1 MNILLKFKLNR
12 YGRAV
17 AYLKLHIMTEQTK
30 LKVMQLIQSHPDMNQ
45 RDLARLTGVS
55 LGQVNYVM
63 QALREKGLVKLEN
76 FSKNPNKLQYAYILT
91 PQGFFE
97 KTQLTVNFLQRKRAE
112 FQALKQEIVELEK
125 QMLANEIDRAK
136 MEKNHE

>member
-1 MNILLKFKLNR
+1 
-12 YGRAV
+12 
-17 AYLKLHIMTEQTK
+17 MTQQTS
-30 LKVMQLIQSHPDMNQ
+30 LKVMQLIQDHPNINQ

-76 FSKNPNKLQYAYILT
+76 FSKNPNKLQYAYLLT
-91 PQGFFE
+91 PQGLLE

-112 FQALKQEIVELEK
+112 FEALKQEIADLEK
-125 QMLANEIDRAK
+125 QMSANEIDLEK
-136 MEKNHE
+136 MEIKS

>member
-1 MNILLKFKLNR
+1 MKLIKN
-12 YGRAV
+12 
-17 AYLKLHIMTEQTK
+17 
-30 LKVMQLIQSHPDMNQ
+30 HPDKSQ
-45 RDLARLTGVS
+45 PVFALLIGVS
-55 LGQVNYVM
+55 FGQVNYVL
-63 QALREKGLVKLEN
+63 QVLREKCLVSLEN

-112 FQALKQEIVELEK
+112 FEALKLEIVELEK
-125 QMLANEIDRAK
+125 QMSANEIDRAK

>member
-1 MNILLKFKLNR
+1 
-12 YGRAV
+12 
-17 AYLKLHIMTEQTK
+17 MTQQTK
-30 LKVMQLIQSHPDMNQ
+30 LKVMQLIENHPNMNQ

-76 FSKNPNKLQYAYILT
+76 FSKSPNKLQYAYLLT
-91 PQGFFE
+91 PQGLLE

-112 FQALKQEIVELEK
+112 FEALKQEIVELEK
-125 QMLANEIDRAK
+125 LMSANEIDLEK
-136 MEKNHE
+136 MEIKL

>member
-1 MNILLKFKLNR
+1 
-12 YGRAV
+12 
-17 AYLKLHIMTEQTK
+17 MTKETS
-30 LKVMQLIQSHPDMNQ
+30 LKVMQLIQDHPNMNQ

-76 FSKNPNKLQYAYILT
+76 FSKSPNKLHYAYLLT
-91 PQGFFE
+91 PQGLLE

-112 FQALKQEIVELEK
+112 FEALKQEIVELEK
-125 QMLANEIDRAK
+125 QLPANVPDF
-136 MEKNHE
+136 EKEAGRENV